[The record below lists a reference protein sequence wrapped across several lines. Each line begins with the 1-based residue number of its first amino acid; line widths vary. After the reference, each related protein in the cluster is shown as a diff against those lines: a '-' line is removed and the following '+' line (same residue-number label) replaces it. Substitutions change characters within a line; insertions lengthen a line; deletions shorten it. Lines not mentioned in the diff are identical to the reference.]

1 MIITPFNVCK
11 FKFIGL
17 FNHIIW
23 LQYIQEQSRQTLLP
37 GLKLFYE
44 GTCFYAALLCVVSYF
59 LPKYASFMLSS
70 LSSSM
75 PVPVM
80 VTLPVWRT

>member
-1 MIITPFNVCK
+1 MR
-11 FKFIGL
+11 
-17 FNHIIW
+17 
-23 LQYIQEQSRQTLLP
+23 LQFIQEQSRQTLLP

-44 GTCFYAALLCVVSYF
+44 DIRFYAALLCVVSYF
-59 LPKYASFMLSS
+59 FPRYASFMLSS